1 MANILKIRKVTTLP
15 GTFEASTLYLVRN
28 GTNVNLF
35 DIYLS
40 TDDGASVRHIITEG
54 DINSKIT
61 AAVNA
66 GLAGFSQVQVVANIA
81 ARNALT
87 PTSNVQVLVLDAT
100 GDATVASG
108 AATYAYQF
116 SNTTWYKISEA
127 ESMDV
132 VVSWASITGKP
143 SSTVA
148 DIDDAVTKRHSHS
161 NLSVLNGLGDSAGS
175 LTYSGSPIRAYLDEE
190 TW

>member
-15 GTFEASTLYLVRN
+15 GTFEGSTLYLVRN
-28 GTNVNLF
+28 AGNVNLF
-35 DIYLS
+35 DMYLS
-40 TDDGASVRHIITEG
+40 TDDGTAVRHIITEG
-54 DINSKIT
+54 DIDGKIT

-66 GLAGFSQVQVVANIA
+66 GLAGFNQVQVVANIA

-87 PTSNVQVLVLDAT
+87 PTSNIQVLVLDAT
-100 GDATVASG
+100 GDGTVASG
-108 AATYAYQF
+108 AATYAYQV

-132 VVSWASITGKP
+132 VVQWANITNKP
-143 SSTVA
+143 SSSVA
-148 DIDDAVTKRHSHS
+148 DIDDAVTKRHTHANS
-161 NLSVLNGLGDSAGS
+161 SVLNGLAESAGL
-175 LTYSGSPIRAYLDEE
+175 LTYGGSPIRAYLDEE